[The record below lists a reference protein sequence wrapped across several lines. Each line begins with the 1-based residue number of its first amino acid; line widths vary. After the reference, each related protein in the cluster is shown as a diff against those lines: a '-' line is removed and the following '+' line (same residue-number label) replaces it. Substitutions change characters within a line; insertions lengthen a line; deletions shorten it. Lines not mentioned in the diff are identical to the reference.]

1 MADET
6 TSTEA
11 AATASTAP
19 AAGATG
25 STQDNR
31 VPYSRFAEVVSER
44 NSFAERLK
52 TLEAQAAAPN
62 ERLTSLE
69 ATAATLQ
76 AERDALAARVELMRH
91 GIDDDDGAEVVRALY
106 SRLPA
111 ENRPKL
117 GDWLGALKADPTKMP
132 KPLAPYLA
140 PPAAAAPAYGS
151 RPAGMPS
158 MHGSATAGATD
169 PRAQAAEAIQKFRRG
184 EISVEDFRKLSGE
197 IGKRGVT

>member
-1 MADET
+1 MMADET
-6 TSTEA
+6 TTEA
-11 AATASTAP
+11 PPTTTP
-19 AAGATG
+19 AAGATAAPPN
-25 STQDNR
+25 T
-31 VPYSRFAEVVSER
+31 VPYSRFSEVVNER

-117 GDWLGALKADPTKMP
+117 GDWLGTLKADPTKMP

-140 PPAAAAPAYGS
+140 PPAAAAAAPAYGS

-158 MHGSATAGATD
+158 THGSATAGATD

-184 EISVEDFRKLSGE
+184 ELSVEDFKKLSGE